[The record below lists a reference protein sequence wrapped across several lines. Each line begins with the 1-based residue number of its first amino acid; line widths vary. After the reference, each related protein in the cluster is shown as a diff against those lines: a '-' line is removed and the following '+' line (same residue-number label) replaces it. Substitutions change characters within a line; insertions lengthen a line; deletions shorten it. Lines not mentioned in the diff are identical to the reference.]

1 MSTQDFVDGLNK
13 MKFVSYDDKSF
24 HTADG
29 FEVRYELELLDGLIH
44 RNYPIQFQFYIYKD
58 GLYITRWGCEDNEAN
73 AIASAW
79 VLKNKYKIIEIEY
92 NAKDDAKS
100 DALDELNKLTN
111 LNLR

>member
-1 MSTQDFVDGLNK
+1 MSTQDFIDGLNN
-13 MKFVSYDDKSF
+13 MKFVSYEDKSF

-44 RNYPIQFQFYIYKD
+44 KNYPIQFQFYVYKD